1 MSDLHITNG
10 KDTTG
15 APIDIWIVD
24 GSISDVSRPLPSV
37 DARGLAVTPGF
48 IDIQVNGAYGYDFT
62 ENPASIWDVGIR
74 LPEQGVTSFCPTII
88 TAPSGRV
95 PAAQDAI
102 ANRPT
107 GYNGAE
113 PLGLHIE
120 GPYLSE
126 ARHGTHP
133 VELLVA
139 TAPEHFDTTHVAIV
153 TVAPEI
159 IGARNFI
166 EDLVSAG
173 VVVSLGHSAA
183 TSRAARLALDAGA
196 SLGTH
201 LFNAME
207 PMTVREPGLAG
218 VLLTD
223 QRAHFGV
230 IADGVHL
237 APEMLQIAWRLG
249 PDRLILVTDAI
260 SATGMPEGIF
270 DIGGIPVT
278 ASSGAV
284 RNVEGSLA
292 GSVLT
297 MDRAVAVLM
306 ETTTANLNGATRA
319 ATQNP
324 AAALRR
330 PDLGTLV
337 VGSRGDV
344 VLLDGGE
351 VVVTI
356 VAGEIVFCTQPDR
369 LKGTPNVTSV

>member
-1 MSDLHITNG
+1 
-10 KDTTG
+10 
-15 APIDIWIVD
+15 
-24 GSISDVSRPLPSV
+24 
-37 DARGLAVTPGF
+37 
-48 IDIQVNGAYGYDFT
+48 
-62 ENPASIWDVGIR
+62 
-74 LPEQGVTSFCPTII
+74 
-88 TAPSGRV
+88 
-95 PAAQDAI
+95 
-102 ANRPT
+102 
-107 GYNGAE
+107 
-113 PLGLHIE
+113 
-120 GPYLSE
+120 
-126 ARHGTHP
+126 
-133 VELLVA
+133 
-139 TAPEHFDTTHVAIV
+139 
-153 TVAPEI
+153 
-159 IGARNFI
+159 
-166 EDLVSAG
+166 
-173 VVVSLGHSAA
+173 
-183 TSRAARLALDAGA
+183 
-196 SLGTH
+196 
-201 LFNAME
+201 ME

-237 APEMLQIAWRLG
+237 APEMLQIAWGLG